1 MNHMSRNIY
10 GSLLRSS
17 ISSISIWMIYASPT
31 FFLFQP
37 FLSYS
42 LSVTQIWGCYPNLGR
57 STMVNVT
64 TSGPLLDFNSKDHT
78 ASVVIVT
85 VFFCLLMIMVMIAK
99 VFIRRSIGISLHD
112 FDLILFLAALLML
125 GQTLCIVCA
134 SNPGLGKHSTDVAA
148 HVEKVRKLQYAASL
162 LAIATVTCTKI
173 SMSLLIKRINDY
185 GRVRLANR
193 AILGITLLSFISGV
207 VATAFQCPL
216 PQPWTATNP
225 STCPGIV
232 PIYLYSGIMSVI
244 TDVELCVLAVAMVW
258 DIKMDLKKRYIV
270 IALFSPRILCP
281 ATTIPALFYK
291 DYLFQGNDF
300 TWLAVV
306 PTTWLQ
312 ISYNLSVIT
321 ACIPSMKNIFDSFSG
336 NFSAAIDVPYN
347 LPIIPSKSG
356 SRATARGLSKG
367 TGGSSSTMDSSG
379 LKLTPAHPSRTSCY
393 KTDVFSS
400 GTRTR
405 TRDDDG
411 QNESVRNLT
420 DGVVVVTEE
429 VDIQF
434 ENRAPS
440 PDGSH
445 VSWDDNHRRRTGS
458 C

>member
-1 MNHMSRNIY
+1 
-10 GSLLRSS
+10 
-17 ISSISIWMIYASPT
+17 
-31 FFLFQP
+31 
-37 FLSYS
+37 
-42 LSVTQIWGCYPNLGR
+42 
-57 STMVNVT
+57 MVNVT
-64 TSGPLLDFNSKDHT
+64 TSGPLLDFNNKDHT

-99 VFIRRSIGISLHD
+99 VFIRRSIGISLHG

-125 GQTLCIVCA
+125 AQTICIVCA

-148 HVEKVRKLQYAASL
+148 HVENVRKLQYAASL

-173 SMSLLIKRINDY
+173 SMSLLIKKINDY

-193 AILGITLLSFISGV
+193 AILGITLLSFVSGV
-207 VATAFQCPL
+207 VATALQCPL
-216 PQPWTATNP
+216 PQPWIATNP

-244 TDVELCVLAVAMVW
+244 TDVE
-258 DIKMDLKKRYIV
+258 
-270 IALFSPRILCP
+270 LCP

-306 PTTWLQ
+306 PTIWLQ

-336 NFSAAIDVPYN
+336 DFSAAIDVPYN
-347 LPIIPSKSG
+347 LPTISSKSG
-356 SRATARGLSKG
+356 SRATVRGLSKG

-429 VDIQF
+429 VDIHF
-434 ENRAPS
+434 ENRASS

-445 VSWDDNHRRRTGS
+445 VSWDDTHRRSALSGFASRHVPSRSS
-458 C
+458 CGRPSSSASWANRAEYSRSTSSPSRSHSVSCSRRWETSSRVDADTVLKPPGAS